1 MVETFRSSPEVY
13 RFNKTG
19 LIELLDGIVAEMREE
34 SMRRN
39 EGGLSPLFAIYLG
52 DHNIYR
58 AGRML
63 LEDLEGTQLEIHAE
77 KYRGET
83 EGTLSLVTIGIINVP
98 VSEDLVELCM
108 HRKRD
113 LAINPSPIYDLIE
126 EYGSK

>member
-63 LEDLEGTQLEIHAE
+63 LEDLEVIKAE
-77 KYRGET
+77 KEA
-83 EGTLSLVTIGIINVP
+83 L
-98 VSEDLVELCM
+98 
-108 HRKRD
+108 K
-113 LAINPSPIYDLIE
+113 AQ
-126 EYGSK
+126 K